1 MLPRFTSGSFI
12 LLIPFTKVLLTRWFT
27 MKLTAQI
34 EYAYWALLDIAERY
48 NPETTVNLN
57 EISKRNGIPEKYL
70 LQVMLKLKKEGIVRS
85 RRGSGGGFQLA
96 KAPDQILLSELV
108 NTLAG
113 TQHDIASSLI
123 TGDAQKSSIAAMAA
137 FYSIWRSGQEAFLK
151 ELKQHNLKQL
161 LQKEKRSRAR
171 AGNA

>member
-1 MLPRFTSGSFI
+1 
-12 LLIPFTKVLLTRWFT
+12 

-70 LQVMLKLKKEGIVRS
+70 LQVMLKLKKAGLVRS

-96 KAPDQILLSELV
+96 KAPDQIYLADMV
-108 NTLAG
+108 GVLAG
-113 TQHDIASSLI
+113 AQKEIVSSLV
-123 TGDAQKSSIAAMAA
+123 GSESAKNAVSSNAA
-137 FYSIWRSGQEAFLK
+137 FYTIWRNGQDAFFK
-151 ELKQHNLKQL
+151 ELRQYTFKQL
-161 LQKEKRSRAR
+161 LQKEKRGRAR
-171 AGNA
+171 AAAVSA